1 MGSACLVQV
10 GAHRAGGSQ
19 QGPTLDP
26 GLVTRLAE
34 VVDYFLEK
42 KASILL
48 SNATTRNKD
57 EPLQLLRLREH
68 GAAWDKKPEDADLP
82 DFTSH
87 EWLAGGEDS
96 ADNREA
102 YMKYLKCRV
111 ALPDNYSVMDVQPNR
126 NLLSTPLANTGRTI
140 RGTTD
145 VVVAQSSNIQN
156 NAVRNNVEAL
166 LGLKK
171 PENLRQTDHCPQ
183 AVVEHLAAS
192 QLNDNVGV
200 VSFLTDLTN
209 SWTVFWFGW
218 SEYEPGVV
226 LYKLQLHEAKA
237 GPLAL
242 FILKNLNNKSMRE
255 LLPATFSDRLSF
267 KEVLRQIQLANDNPK
282 RQRMSP
288 GSGNGGGSSEQGTSS
303 TPEPAQ
309 RHTSSG
315 PANESTGRSQPQGG
329 QADQC
334 SNTLTVMD
342 KAYVLRRLAPRY
354 NDDVA
359 DELDLLD
366 MVDQSEQLEII
377 RSFAMKHIVPHM
389 YGDYVL

>member
-42 KASILL
+42 KASMLL

-87 EWLAGGEDS
+87 EWLAGVEDS
-96 ADNREA
+96 AENREA
-102 YMKYLKCRV
+102 YMKYLQCHV
-111 ALPDNYSVMDVQPNR
+111 ALPDNYSVVDVQPNR
-126 NLLSTPLANTGRTI
+126 TLLSTPLANTGRTI

-145 VVVAQSSNIQN
+145 VVVAESRNIQN

-166 LGLKK
+166 LELKK

-192 QLNDNVGV
+192 HLNANVGV

-209 SWTVFWFGW
+209 SWTIFWFGW
-218 SEYEPGVV
+218 SEDEPGVV
-226 LYKLQLHEAKA
+226 LYKLELHEAKA

-242 FILKNLNNKSMRE
+242 FILKNLKNKSMRE
-255 LLPATFSDRLSF
+255 LLPTTFSDRLSF
-267 KEVLRQIQLANDNPK
+267 AEVHRQIQLDNDNPK

-315 PANESTGRSQPQGG
+315 PANESTGRSQPQGD
-329 QADQC
+329 QADQLRD
-334 SNTLTVMD
+334 TLTVMD
-342 KAYVLRRLAPRY
+342 KVDVLRRFAPRY